1 MLRAELFL
9 GAKLPLVMSV
19 RIRVA
24 LESDRSNLIDLFR
37 RHLTP
42 QWNDDRYDALY
53 LRCPHG
59 PASAWVAHDDSN
71 GALIGAAAAF
81 PRKLYFDGVEREGF
95 VLGDFCLE
103 EKYRSL
109 GPALMLQRACLEAVR
124 PPYEFFYDFPS
135 QNMMAVY
142 RRLGIVRAVR
152 LVRWAKPL
160 RMSKKLESFV
170 RSKTVARKLGAI
182 GNVFLAHRGKKTRA
196 LNCEAQLHQGL
207 CDEEF
212 NSLDRKLQWQAGIR
226 TACSAKYLNW
236 RYLSQS
242 PPIYEI
248 LTARRD
254 GNLVGYVVITR
265 DTQDARIIDLSYV
278 EERAVGAQLLTEAV
292 ERLRLRGAATV
303 SLNAGEEHPWNE
315 LFERAGF
322 RRRESSP
329 LVAYARSGSALT
341 SDAFQKDWYVMQGER
356 DS

>member
-1 MLRAELFL
+1 
-9 GAKLPLVMSV
+9 MSV

-24 LESDRSNLIDLFR
+24 ALALDRANLIDLFR

-42 QWNDDRYDALY
+42 QSDEDRFDALY

-59 PASAWVAHDDSN
+59 PASAWVAHDSST

-81 PRKLYFDGVEREGF
+81 PRKLYFDGMERMGF

-109 GPALMLQRACLEAVR
+109 GPALMLQRACVEAVT

-135 QNMMAVY
+135 QNMMAIY
-142 RRLGIVRAVR
+142 KRLGIAQTGS

-160 RMSKKLESFV
+160 RMDKKLEPFV
-170 RSKTVARKLGAI
+170 RLKTVARELGAI
-182 GNVFLAHRGKKTRA
+182 GNVFLAHRGQKIRA
-196 LNCEAQLHQGL
+196 LDCEAELHQGL
-207 CDEEF
+207 CEEEF
-212 NSLDRKLQWQAGIR
+212 TALDRKLQSKTGIR
-226 TACSAKYLNW
+226 TARSEEYLNW

-242 PPIYEI
+242 PQIYEL
-248 LTARRD
+248 LTARRH
-254 GNLVGYVVITR
+254 GKLVGYAVVTR
-265 DTQDARIIDLSYV
+265 DIQDARIVDLSYV
-278 EERAVGAQLLTEAV
+278 EEHAVVPQLLTEAV

-303 SLNAGEEHPWNE
+303 SLNAGQDHPWNG
-315 LFERAGF
+315 LFKRAGF

-329 LVAYARSGSALT
+329 LVAYIRPGSELP
-341 SDAFQKDWYVMQGER
+341 SDIFQRDWYVMQGER

>member
-1 MLRAELFL
+1 MC
-9 GAKLPLVMSV
+9 V

-24 LESDRSNLIDLFR
+24 ALESDRTKLIDLFR

-42 QWNDDRYDALY
+42 QWNDDRYDTLY

-59 PASAWVAHDDSN
+59 PASAWVAHDDST

-81 PRKLYFDGVEREGF
+81 PRKLYFDGMEREGF

-135 QNMMAVY
+135 QNMMAIY
-142 RRLGIVRAVR
+142 KRLGIVRAGR

-160 RMSKKLESFV
+160 RMDKKVDSFV
-170 RSKTVARKLGAI
+170 RSKTVARELGAI
-182 GNVFLAHRGKKTRA
+182 GNIFLAHRGKKTRA
-196 LNCEAQLHQGL
+196 LNCEAELHQGL
-207 CDEEF
+207 CGEEF
-212 NSLDRKLQWQAGIR
+212 TALDRKLQLEAGIR
-226 TACSAKYLNW
+226 TARSAEYLNW

-248 LTARRD
+248 LTARRN
-254 GNLVGYVVITR
+254 GNLIGYAVVTR

-329 LVAYARSGSALT
+329 LVAYARLGSALAP
-341 SDAFQKDWYVMQGER
+341 DVFQKDWYVMQGER